1 MKIVLLLLIPGKGDR
16 RHIELRHG
24 DNMNNPYIYLNT
36 ILASGLDGIQNKL
49 TLEKPITED
58 VGNLSDINNKSSL
71 KVLPR
76 SLNDALSFLK
86 KNKVFRNHLGEVIF
100 DEFIKIK
107 ETELRQFE
115 TSVHLWERQK
125 YFDVF

>member
-1 MKIVLLLLIPGKGDR
+1 
-16 RHIELRHG
+16 
-24 DNMNNPYIYLNT
+24 MNNPYIYLNA

-58 VGNLSDINNKSSL
+58 AGQLSDINNKSSI

-76 SLNDALSFLK
+76 SLSDALSFLK
-86 KNKVFRNHLGEVIF
+86 KNKVFRSHLGEIIF

-115 TSVHLWERQK
+115 TSVHLWERQR
-125 YFDVF
+125 YIDVF